1 MSAHQAVVPLTSSQ
15 PHQTPSNTKRESLKL
30 GGEGRKALIKRL
42 REFHEG
48 SKDLV
53 EETLLDQGLKYG
65 EIHNATLPQ
74 LFKMAYVCGLWEE
87 AVQLHRDRM
96 KRCTPRPLTL
106 PPPPGCGL
114 TAHQRPPPSPS
125 PPPNPQGAW
134 PHPLVAQSYPPT
146 AAVRLQPTGGLPPP
160 QAPQSPQVPQTLCF
174 KQLRGL
180 DDLSRVLRSQ
190 LQLVDKQ
197 RQQAFNLF
205 ATPNKPQAVEQNLRV
220 WQSLVDNQ
228 ATKISPAV
236 KALTYHSAKKIRMI
250 QALLETP
257 HEPCLEGIPE
267 VLWLSDGYRT
277 GIGGYLG
284 FVACVKS
291 LSGVSTAIASIVGN
305 PKMHPILLLD
315 NTTRLARRPPPI
327 HKKWKEV
334 LSRASSIRVLIEAD
348 PRVISV
354 ALLEAAA
361 PAVTEI
367 TVDTAAERTTHRI
380 EIAGRNPVSIP
391 RLVRAVLTREW
402 VKVMQRRRQH
412 CGKQLYEMPALTHL
426 SVEWPYQGG
435 LTMLKGVTGGLRSL
449 HLLDKVGAGG

>member
-1 MSAHQAVVPLTSSQ
+1 
-15 PHQTPSNTKRESLKL
+15 
-30 GGEGRKALIKRL
+30 
-42 REFHEG
+42 HEG
-48 SKDLV
+48 IKGLV
-53 EETLLDQGLKYG
+53 EDTLLDQGLKYG

-87 AVQLHRDRM
+87 AVQLHRDHM
-96 KRCTPRPLTL
+96 KRCRPAPLPL
-106 PPPPGCGL
+106 PPSPGCGP

-160 QAPQSPQVPQTLCF
+160 QGPQSPQVPQTLCF

-267 VLWLSDGYRT
+267 VLWFSDSDRT

-284 FVACVKS
+284 FVECVKS

-449 HLLDKVGAGG
+449 HLLDKVIADGHPPVYTPLHLVAESLERTPSNSTITSLTGHLLCWPRSSPS